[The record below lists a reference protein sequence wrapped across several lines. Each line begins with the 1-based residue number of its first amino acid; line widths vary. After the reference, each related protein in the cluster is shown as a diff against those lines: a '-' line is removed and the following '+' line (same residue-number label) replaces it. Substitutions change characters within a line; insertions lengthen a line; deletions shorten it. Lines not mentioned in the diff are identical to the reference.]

1 MVVGVIDRRSDRK
14 HVAWDIET
22 TGFGWN
28 DEITVSGFWFPAG
41 HATLL
46 LNGTPDTADAA
57 QLEQHLEDIT
67 GELSVDVRV
76 CLSEAE
82 LLAEMQ
88 AVVFEQFD
96 AEYNRLVA
104 FNADSWQGGF
114 DLPFVRT
121 RCFAHEQAWMFD
133 GLQFADLWEPIKKR
147 LNTTVTGHGTSTEA
161 NSLTGS
167 HELLFT
173 NANSTVLPDLPDDY
187 QPYRANPYDP
197 FTDSGS
203 AVYCYQNEQYLPVLR
218 HNLADIHRTWE
229 LGELVRQYVPS
240 KDITTK
246 KL

>member
-1 MVVGVIDRRSDRK
+1 MIDRRNDRK

-22 TGFGWN
+22 TGFGWD
-28 DEITVSGFWFPAG
+28 DEISVSGFWFPAG

-46 LNGTPDTADAA
+46 LNGTPDTTDASRFE
-57 QLEQHLEDIT
+57 QCLEKIS
-67 GELSVDVRV
+67 GGGSVDVRV
-76 CLSEAE
+76 SSSEAE

-88 AVVFEQFD
+88 TVVFERFD

-114 DLPFVRT
+114 DLPFLRT
-121 RCFAHEQAWMFD
+121 RCFAHDLPWMFD

-147 LNTTVTGHGTSTEA
+147 LNTTITGCGTSTEA

-167 HELLFT
+167 HKLLF
-173 NANSTVLPDLPDDY
+173 NNSNSTDFSDSPDEY
-187 QPYRANPYDP
+187 QPYRVTPYDP
-197 FTDSGS
+197 FKDSGS
-203 AVYCYQNEQYLPVLR
+203 AVYCYQKGEHLPVLK